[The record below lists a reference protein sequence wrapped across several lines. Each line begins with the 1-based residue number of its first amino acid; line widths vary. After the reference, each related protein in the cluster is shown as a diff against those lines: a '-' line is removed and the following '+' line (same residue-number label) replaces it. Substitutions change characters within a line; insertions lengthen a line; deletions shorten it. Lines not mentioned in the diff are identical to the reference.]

1 MNPIISV
8 IIPVFNNQKYILECI
23 ESVLIQTF
31 QNFEVIIIDDHSTD
45 NTKNLICEKYLT
57 NKQIR
62 LFKNKGKGVSSA
74 RNYGLEISKG
84 EYIMF
89 LDSDDRLKKNCLEI
103 SYKKLVEKD
112 ADIVKFNYYKIFE
125 KQSIKNQF
133 VFSKDK
139 LIVNSDFERIIY
151 PLFLNS
157 YQLNNVWGQLIS
169 KRKIGNLL
177 FDEELLMGE
186 DLKFNLNLYTSC
198 ERILFINEP
207 LLEYRYN
214 PNGTTKSYS
223 TNTVLKKINDVFI
236 AYYEIYIVGK
246 EKKYLSPEINEKIYK
261 RILNEVLENYILLYK
276 SNTINR
282 KNSREVLEE
291 ILKNE
296 KYCEIKKLTCKEVN
310 INSIVRKVRLK
321 YFNYYIKSK
330 LKSVLLNGWCLF

>member
-23 ESVLIQTF
+23 DSVLLQTF

-62 LFKNKGKGVSSA
+62 LFENKGKGVSSA

-89 LDSDDRLKKNCLEI
+89 LDSDDRLKKNCLEV

-125 KQSIKNQF
+125 KQSIKNSV

-157 YQLNNVWGQLIS
+157 YKLNNVWGQLIS

-177 FDEELLMGE
+177 FDEDLLMGE

-198 ERILFINEP
+198 ERILFINEW

-214 PNGTTKSYS
+214 PNGTTNSYS
-223 TNTVLKKINDVFI
+223 INTVLKKINDVFS

-246 EKKYLSPEINEKIYK
+246 EKKYVSSEINEKIYK

-296 KYCEIKKLTCKEVN
+296 KYCEIKKLTCKEVKL
-310 INSIVRKVRLK
+310 NSMVRKARLK
-321 YFNYYIKSK
+321 CFNYNIKSK
-330 LKSVLLNGWCLF
+330 IKSILLNG